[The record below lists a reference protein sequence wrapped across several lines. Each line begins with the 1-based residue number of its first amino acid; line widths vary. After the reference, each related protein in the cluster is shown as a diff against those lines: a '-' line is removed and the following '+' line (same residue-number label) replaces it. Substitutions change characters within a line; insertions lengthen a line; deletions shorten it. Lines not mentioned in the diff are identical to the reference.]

1 MSPNE
6 GFGAGLINDFG
17 VGWDG
22 HDERVVFYAKLLY
35 LDVFRIVFPETM
47 RA

>member
-1 MSPNE
+1 MILGS
-6 GFGAGLINDFG
+6 
-17 VGWDG
+17 DG
-22 HDERVVFYAKLLY
+22 MVMMKELFSTLKLLY